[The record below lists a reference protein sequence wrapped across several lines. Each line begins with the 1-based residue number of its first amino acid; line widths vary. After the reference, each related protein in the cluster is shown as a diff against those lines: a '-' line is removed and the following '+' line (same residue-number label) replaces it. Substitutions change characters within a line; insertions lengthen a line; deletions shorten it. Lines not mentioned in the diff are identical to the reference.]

1 MKTNQ
6 RIVAVSILASILL
19 VSTVQANVF
28 ADRPQKLRPELKYFE
43 LPSDGPLASDSTNN
57 VGIRAV
63 FHFPAAEEVVDSFK
77 SFSTKGTGF
86 DRQRGLTT
94 LELQG
99 LISGDKPHL
108 YKAVDM
114 AYSLPGKTQHD
125 YKKFDIDL
133 MFTRG
138 DQVYRVFSYENCIV
152 KNYNIETLF
161 DKEETFMGKTDF
173 AYVDIVEFECA
184 GVSMMNPS
192 YDQMKKDQ
200 IEEKTTNVLAMMKN
214 KQNDGNDAKKNEE
227 IKAKYQMQKLQQK
240 TFR

>member
-1 MKTNQ
+1 MKTK

-19 VSTVQANVF
+19 ISTVQANVF
-28 ADRPQKLRPELKYFE
+28 ADRPLKLRPELKYLE
-43 LPSDGPLASDSTNN
+43 LPSNGPLASDSTNN
-57 VGIRAV
+57 IGIRAV
-63 FHFPAAEEVVDSFK
+63 FHFPAAEEVIDSFK

-86 DRQRGLTT
+86 DRKRGITT

-99 LISGDKPHL
+99 LISDDKPHL
-108 YKAVDM
+108 YQAIDKAF
-114 AYSLPGKTQHD
+114 ALGSKSQHD
-125 YKKFDIDL
+125 YKIFDIDL

-138 DQVYRVFSYENCIV
+138 DQTYRVFSYENCIV

-184 GVSMMNPS
+184 AVTMMNPS

-200 IEEKTTNVLAMMKN
+200 IEQKTADALALMKN
-214 KQNDGNDAKKNEE
+214 KQSNGNDAKKNEE
-227 IKAKYQMQKLQQK
+227 VKAKYQMQKLQQK